1 MGGHAEARPRQ
12 ASARASNAPPPAHCA
27 VTASASCHHPVT
39 RVCCLTLP
47 TLQLPQHGHAPHV
60 QRGRHE
66 LVLLPRGALA
76 ATLCRKFAQPHTSKG
91 HAPLSLEDQSPTR
104 CCHPFYI
111 HLSRQHLGSACG
123 ASSLSFLV
131 VSGCFRFK
139 LEVF

>member
-60 QRGRHE
+60 QRGRYE

-104 CCHPFYI
+104 CRHRFYI